1 MPPPPGGDHN
11 RGPDTYGAVI
21 PITILSTAF
30 VLARMYAR
38 ISVIH
43 NVGWDDHT
51 IVLAQFMN
59 ILNFIFQILAVRNG
73 LGRHMYYLSLQNIV
87 NTGLYFHVIEILY
100 NLSTAVIKV
109 SACLF
114 LLRFMA
120 RGTTKKLRGFLYILM
135 GVVLLLCVATAIVIL
150 IQCIPIQA
158 GWDPRI
164 KGRCWAYSQIL
175 VVGYT
180 QNAWAIVSDLACA
193 GFPVIILRKLRISQ
207 RSKYGL
213 WFIMGLGILSTI
225 CCIIKVIYL
234 GDVAKGDFTY
244 NGVNV
249 NIWGVLESNIGTIA
263 CCAPA
268 LQPLFKSLNERT
280 TMGSN
285 SKGGPRNT
293 PAGASWKDST
303 ANKFGSRNRTFHSI
317 KNDASSDSEQH
328 ILPTGDSKGIRKTT
342 DVELFYHEPGG
353 DRQAKGSSI
362 EMV

>member
-1 MPPPPGGDHN
+1 MSEMQAMPPPPGGDHN

-51 IVLAQFMN
+51 IVLAQVILTSGLPKPQPLTAIQFMN

-114 LLRFMA
+114 LLRIMA

-180 QNAWAIVSDLACA
+180 QNGESPVS
-193 GFPVIILRKLRISQ
+193 S
-207 RSKYGL
+207 
-213 WFIMGLGILSTI
+213 
-225 CCIIKVIYL
+225 
-234 GDVAKGDFTY
+234 
-244 NGVNV
+244 NV
-249 NIWGVLESNIGTIA
+249 
-263 CCAPA
+263 P
-268 LQPLFKSLNERT
+268 
-280 TMGSN
+280 
-285 SKGGPRNT
+285 
-293 PAGASWKDST
+293 D
-303 ANKFGSRNRTFHSI
+303 
-317 KNDASSDSEQH
+317 DD
-328 ILPTGDSKGIRKTT
+328 
-342 DVELFYHEPGG
+342 
-353 DRQAKGSSI
+353 
-362 EMV
+362 